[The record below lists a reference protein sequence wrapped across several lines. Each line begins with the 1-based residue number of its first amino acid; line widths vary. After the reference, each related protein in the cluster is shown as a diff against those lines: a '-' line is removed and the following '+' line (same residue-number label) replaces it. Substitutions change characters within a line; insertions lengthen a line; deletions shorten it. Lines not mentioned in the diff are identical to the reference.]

1 MSKLNHRGPDNLDHA
16 NGRGLGLCNPEAEC
30 HKLGTGQGKRRRSG
44 GGTGQ
49 GKRLKA
55 TNGFNAKT

>member
-1 MSKLNHRGPDNLDHA
+1 MSKLNHQGPDNLDHA
-16 NGRGLGLCNPEAEC
+16 FGRRLGLCNPEPEC
-30 HKLGTGQGKRRRSG
+30 LKLGTGQGKRRRSG

-55 TNGFNAKT
+55 TNG

>member
-1 MSKLNHRGPDNLDHA
+1 MSKLNHQGPDNLGHA
-16 NGRGLGLCNPEAEC
+16 FGRRLGLCNPEPEC
-30 HKLGTGQGKRRRSG
+30 LKLGTGQGKRRRSG

-55 TNGFNAKT
+55 TNG